1 MKILVLNC
9 GSSSI
14 KYQLINIDANN
25 NSTVMAKGLLERIG
39 LEMGEFT
46 HKYNGEKY
54 YEQTPIADH
63 TAGIKMVLKAL
74 TDPKM
79 GVIKD
84 LKEIEAVGNR
94 VAHGGELFKASA
106 LVNDDVIEKIKSLME
121 LAPLH
126 TPGNLAGIYAMREVL
141 PNVPQAVVFD
151 TAFHQTLPPKSFL
164 YGLPY
169 EYYQK
174 YHLRRYGFHGTSHGF
189 VAEKAAK
196 MIGKDWK
203 DLKIISCHLGSG
215 ASIAAIDHG
224 KSVDTTM
231 GLTALEGLIM
241 GSRPGDIDP
250 GAVLYIV
257 EKELAEGKTMKDITN
272 IFYKKSGLVGISG
285 GKQDMRD
292 IRAGRDAGDE
302 RSTYAFDMFA
312 QRVKRY
318 IGGYMAEMGGCDILL
333 FTGGIGENAWFMR
346 HPILEN
352 MECLGIKVDMALND
366 KIMGEDAVISTPDSK
381 VTTIVVTT
389 DEEYVIAMDTMN
401 LVLGKEFRIGILL

>member
-14 KYQLINIDANN
+14 KYQLIDMANN
-25 NSTVMAKGLLERIG
+25 AQVMAKGLLERIG

-46 HKYNGEKY
+46 HKYNGQKH
-54 YEQTPIADH
+54 YEQLPIPNH
-63 TAGIKMVLKAL
+63 TEGIKIVLKAL
-74 TDPKM
+74 TDAKL

-84 LKEIEAVGNR
+84 LKEIGAVGNR
-94 VAHGGELFKASA
+94 VAHGGEIFKDSA
-106 LVNDDVIEKIKSLME
+106 LVTDKVIEQIKSLE
-121 LAPLH
+121 HLAPLH

-151 TAFHQTLPPKSFL
+151 TAFHSTLPPKSFL

-174 YHLRRYGFHGTSHGF
+174 YGIRRYGFHGTSHKF

-196 MIGKDWK
+196 MIGRDWN
-203 DLKIISCHLGSG
+203 DIKIISCHLGSG

-224 KSVDTTM
+224 KSFDTTM
-231 GLTALEGLIM
+231 GMTALEGLVM
-241 GSRPGDIDP
+241 GSRCGDVDP
-250 GAVLYIV
+250 GVLLYLMDQGMTSKELTKVLY
-257 EKELAEGKTMKDITN
+257 KQ
-272 IFYKKSGLVGISG
+272 SGLIGISG
-285 GKQDMRD
+285 DKQDMRD

-302 RSTYAFDMFA
+302 RATYAFDMFA

-318 IGGYMAEMGGCDILL
+318 IGGYMAEMGGCDLLL

-346 HPILEN
+346 RPILEGL
-352 MECLGIKVDMALND
+352 ECLGIKVDLELND
-366 KIMGEDAVISTPDSK
+366 KTMGEDVILSTPDSK
-381 VTTIVVTT
+381 VATVVVTT
-389 DEEYVIAMDTMN
+389 DEEYVIASDTYR
-401 LVLGKEFRIGILL
+401 LVTAK

>member
-14 KYQLINIDANN
+14 KYQLVDMANN
-25 NSTVMAKGLLERIG
+25 ANVMAKGLLERIG

-46 HKYNGEKY
+46 HKWNGQKH
-54 YEQTPIADH
+54 YEQLPIPNH
-63 TAGIKMVLKAL
+63 TEGIKIVLKAL
-74 TDPKM
+74 TDPKI

-84 LKEIEAVGNR
+84 LKEIGAVGNR
-94 VAHGGELFKASA
+94 VAHGGEIFKES
-106 LVNDDVIEKIKSLME
+106 VRVDDKVIEQIKSLE
-121 LAPLH
+121 HLAPLH

-141 PNVPQAVVFD
+141 PGVPQAVVFD
-151 TAFHQTLPPKSFL
+151 TAFHSTLPPKSFL

-169 EYYQK
+169 EMYEK
-174 YHLRRYGFHGTSHGF
+174 YGIRRYGFHGTSHKF

-196 MIGKDWK
+196 MIGKDWH

-241 GSRPGDIDP
+241 GSRCGDVDP
-250 GAVLYIV
+250 GVILYLMDLGYDS
-257 EKELAEGKTMKDITN
+257 KALTKML
-272 IFYKKSGLVGISG
+272 YKQSGLLGISG
-285 GKQDMRD
+285 DKQDMRD

-302 RSTYAFDMFA
+302 RATYAFDMFA
-312 QRVKRY
+312 QKVKKY
-318 IGGYMAEMGGCDILL
+318 IGGYMAEMGGCDLLL

-346 HPILEN
+346 RPILEN
-352 MECLGIKVDMALND
+352 MECLGIKIDFSKND
-366 KIMGEDAVISTPDSK
+366 NVMGEDVILSTPDSK
-381 VTTIVVTT
+381 VATVVVTT
-389 DEEYVIAMDTMN
+389 DEEYVIASDTYK
-401 LVLGKEFRIGILL
+401 LVTK

>member
-14 KYQLINIDANN
+14 KYQLIDMDNN
-25 NSTVMAKGLLERIG
+25 AEVMAKGLLERIG

-46 HKYNGEKY
+46 HKYRGQKH
-54 YEQTPIADH
+54 YEQRPIPNH
-63 TAGIKMVLKAL
+63 TEGIKMVLAAL
-74 TDPKM
+74 VDPEI

-84 LKEIEAVGNR
+84 INEVGAVGNR
-94 VAHGGELFKASA
+94 VAHGGEIFKQSA
-106 LVNDDVIEKIKSLME
+106 LVTDKVIEQIKSLE
-121 LAPLH
+121 HLAPLH

-151 TAFHQTLPPKSFL
+151 TAFHSTLPPKSFL

-169 EYYQK
+169 EYYEK
-174 YHLRRYGFHGTSHGF
+174 YGIRRYGFHGTSHKF

-196 MIGKDWK
+196 MIGRDWN

-224 KSVDTTM
+224 KSFDTTM
-231 GLTALEGLIM
+231 GMTALEGLIM
-241 GSRPGDIDP
+241 GSRCGDVDP
-250 GAVLYIV
+250 GVILYLLDQGYDS
-257 EKELAEGKTMKDITN
+257 KSLTKLL
-272 IFYKKSGLVGISG
+272 YKQSGLIGISG
-285 GKQDMRD
+285 DKQDMRD

-302 RSTYAFDMFA
+302 RATYAFDMFA

-318 IGGYMAEMGGCDILL
+318 IGGYMAEMGGCDLLL

-346 HPILEN
+346 RPILEGL
-352 MECLGIKVDMALND
+352 ECLGIKIDFSKND
-366 KIMGEDAVISTPDSK
+366 NVMGEDVILSTPDSK
-381 VTTIVVTT
+381 VATVVCTT
-389 DEEYVIAMDTMN
+389 DEEYVIASDTYK
-401 LVLGKEFRIGILL
+401 LVTK

>member
-14 KYQLINIDANN
+14 KYQLIDMANN
-25 NSTVMAKGLLERIG
+25 AEVMAKGLLERIG
-39 LEMGEFT
+39 LDMGEFT
-46 HKYNGEKY
+46 HKYHGEKH
-54 YEQTPIADH
+54 YEQVPIPDH
-63 TAGIKMVLKAL
+63 TAGIKIVLKAL

-84 LKEIEAVGNR
+84 FNEIGAVGNR
-94 VAHGGELFKASA
+94 VAHGGEIFKESV
-106 LVNDDVIEKIKSLME
+106 LVTDKVIEQIKSLE
-121 LAPLH
+121 HLAPLH

-151 TAFHQTLPPKSFL
+151 TAFHSTLPPKSFL

-169 EYYQK
+169 EYYEK
-174 YHLRRYGFHGTSHGF
+174 YGIRRYGFHGTSHKF

-196 MIGKDWK
+196 MIGRNWN

-224 KSVDTTM
+224 KSFDTTM
-231 GLTALEGLIM
+231 GMTALEGLIM
-241 GSRPGDIDP
+241 GSRCGDVDP
-250 GAVLYIV
+250 GVLLY
-257 EKELAEGKTMKDITN
+257 LMDQGMTSKDLTKLL
-272 IFYKKSGLVGISG
+272 YKQSGLIGISG
-285 GKQDMRD
+285 DKQDMRD

-318 IGGYMAEMGGCDILL
+318 IGGYMAEMGGCDLLL

-346 HPILEN
+346 HPILEGL
-352 MECLGIKVDMALND
+352 ECLGIKVDMALND
-366 KIMGEDAVISTPDSK
+366 KTMGEDVILSTPDSK
-381 VTTIVVTT
+381 VATVVVTT
-389 DEEYVIAMDTMN
+389 DEEYVIASDTYR
-401 LVLGKEFRIGILL
+401 LVTAK

>member
-14 KYQLINIDANN
+14 KYQLIDMANN
-25 NSTVMAKGLLERIG
+25 ANVMAKGLLERIG

-46 HKYNGEKY
+46 HKYNGEKH
-54 YEQTPIADH
+54 YEQLPIPDH
-63 TAGIKMVLKAL
+63 TAGIKLVLNAL
-74 TDPKM
+74 LDPKI

-84 LKEIEAVGNR
+84 INEIGAVGNR
-94 VAHGGELFKASA
+94 VAHGGELFKDSC
-106 LVNDDVIEKIKSLME
+106 LVSDAVIEQIKSLTD

-126 TPGNLAGIYAMREVL
+126 TPGNLAGIYAMKEVL

-151 TAFHQTLPPKSFL
+151 TAFHSTLPPKAFL

-169 EYYQK
+169 DYYKK
-174 YHLRRYGFHGTSHGF
+174 YGIRRYGFHGTSHKF

-196 MIGKDWK
+196 MVGKDWH

-224 KSVDTTM
+224 KSVDTSM
-231 GLTALEGLIM
+231 GMTPLEGLIM
-241 GSRPGDIDP
+241 GSRPGDVDP
-250 GAVLYIV
+250 GALQFLF
-257 EKELAEGKTMKDITN
+257 EKEMAEGKSWKDIVKMLN
-272 IFYKKSGLVGISG
+272 KQCGLVGISG

-302 RSTYAFDMFA
+302 RCTYAFDMFA
-312 QRVKRY
+312 TRVKKY
-318 IGGYMAEMGGCDILL
+318 IGAYMAEMGGCDILL

-352 MECLGIKVDMALND
+352 MECLGIKVDMKLND
-366 KIMGEDAVISTPDSK
+366 ETAGTDGVISTPDSK
-381 VTTIVVTT
+381 VTTVVVTT
-389 DEEYVIAMDTMN
+389 DEEFVIASDTYR
-401 LVLGKEFRIGILL
+401 LVKGK